1 MLTEETV
8 VLWVTGP
15 SSPGLSTRTEI
26 EMLQPEQV
34 AGSGG
39 AAVSPQL
46 QFQFQ
51 VDPGADAG
59 AGDIVPVE
67 SSAQFQFQ
75 FHTQFCGSTGSCVG
89 CWLP

>member
-1 MLTEETV
+1 MLTGETV
-8 VLWVTGP
+8 VDWITGP

-34 AGSGG
+34 TGSGG

-51 VDPGADAG
+51 VIPDADAG
-59 AGDIVPVE
+59 TVGIAPVE
-67 SSAQFQFQ
+67 SSEQFQFQ
-75 FHTQFCGSTGSCVG
+75 FQTKFGGSTGRFV
-89 CWLP
+89 